1 MKVFKPNLTSDL
13 IKKEGQKILS
23 KRKKE
28 VKILEIGCGNG
39 NITKHLIENQ
49 KKIKHKFFLSDISLS
64 AVNAARKNINYK
76 NTFIRKGNLYEP
88 WKNQKFDIII
98 SDVSSISEDVS
109 KKSDWYNSVI
119 NKSGTDGLKNILKIV
134 EKTNI
139 YLNENGTFL
148 FPIIS
153 LCNITKLQNS
163 CSKIFSNF
171 KKTKRVFWPL
181 PVFFKKNIKKYLK
194 LKKKKYIYFENK
206 YGIYIAFTQI
216 GVCKK

>member
-139 YLNENGTFL
+139 YLNENGTFI